1 MAGIQ
6 TSTHSAGAVRNVTPH
21 DVTNLEFGVC
31 RAIRVGGAGDISVV
45 DLTGATVIIPSIL
58 AGETLSVEATR
69 INATGTTAT
78 LITVLY

>member
-1 MAGIQ
+1 MGIQ
-6 TSTHSAGAVRNVTPH
+6 TTTHSRGAVRNDTPS
-21 DVTNLEFGVC
+21 DSVSLEFGTC
-31 RAIRVGGAGDISVV
+31 RAIRAGGAGDISIV

-58 AGETLSVEATR
+58 AGETLPAQATR